1 MIRFI
6 ITLCLLL
13 IVAYCTW
20 RGYRNGIVRGVCG
33 IVAILL
39 ALYGAGVAAN
49 MFSEEFKGVLMPF
62 VSGMI
67 DGAADKVKNNDES
80 AVIQLSKAEKADAYM
95 FSYACARQVGLVD
108 RAAKLVAEETAKE
121 NNVVGQQLYEELS
134 DNLVGRLA
142 HVAVFCIAFAIIA
155 IVFGVIG
162 NVINVSLLI
171 PKLGVA
177 EPVIGAVL
185 GLIKGVLLMY
195 AVAMFL
201 RYLGL
206 VLPKDLLNES
216 GLLFKLINDNPVA
229 SRVGL

>member
-49 MFSEEFKGVLMPF
+49 MFSEVLMPF

-67 DGAADKVKNNDES
+67 DGAAEKVKSNDES
-80 AVIQLSKAEKADAYM
+80 AVVQLSKAEKADAYM

-121 NNVVGQQLYEELS
+121 NNVVGQQLYEDLS

-185 GLIKGVLLMY
+185 GLLKGVLLMY

-206 VLPKDLLNES
+206 VMPKDLLNES

-229 SRVGL
+229 GRVGL

>member
-1 MIRFI
+1 
-6 ITLCLLL
+6 
-13 IVAYCTW
+13 
-20 RGYRNGIVRGVCG
+20 
-33 IVAILL
+33 
-39 ALYGAGVAAN
+39 
-49 MFSEEFKGVLMPF
+49 MPF

-67 DGAADKVKNNDES
+67 DGAADKVKNNDEG
-80 AVIQLSKAEKADAYM
+80 AVVQLSKAEKADAYM

-121 NNVVGQQLYEELS
+121 NNVVGQQLYEDLS

-185 GLIKGVLLMY
+185 GLLKGVLLMY

>member
-20 RGYRNGIVRGVCG
+20 RGYKNGIVRGVCG

-67 DGAADKVKNNDES
+67 DGAADKVKSNDES
-80 AVIQLSKAEKADAYM
+80 AVVQLSKAEKTDAYM

-108 RAAKLVAEETAKE
+108 RAAKLVAEET
-121 NNVVGQQLYEELS
+121 NVVGQQLYEDLS
-134 DNLVGRLA
+134 DNLVGRFA

-185 GLIKGVLLMY
+185 GLLKGVLLMY

-229 SRVGL
+229 GRVGL